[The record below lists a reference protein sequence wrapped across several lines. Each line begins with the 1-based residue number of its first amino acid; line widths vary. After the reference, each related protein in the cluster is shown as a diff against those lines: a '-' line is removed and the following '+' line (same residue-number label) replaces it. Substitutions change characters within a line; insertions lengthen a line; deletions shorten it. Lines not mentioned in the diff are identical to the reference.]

1 MPFSTKALIGR
12 GGKSYFYVSYWGR
25 DRHFSWSSEP
35 RDALAICWA
44 KVVPPFL
51 SNFKWKT
58 LSVGPVPGIEPTTSR
73 SAVKR
78 SADWANPA
86 AVILEN
92 DDYSFLSRPWNKRN
106 YSTPISEM
114 FSTFITEK
122 LFENTCKATLQAASA
137 YKRRE
142 FWRETH
148 TPPWLM
154 IGRII
159 FLTREKTSS
168 WFLLDVSSFSRVE
181 IIVLSSD
188 WLEIICDWKIFFSA
202 MFYFNHC
209 QNSNNTTRRMKT
221 ALFNIYVVSMAF
233 AWYEELGRSRG
244 VSYSY
249 RRL

>member
-12 GGKSYFYVSYWGR
+12 GGASYFYVSYWGR
-25 DRHFSWSSEP
+25 DLHFSWSSEP
-35 RDALAICWA
+35 RDALAICRA

-51 SNFKWKT
+51 SHFKCNT

-78 SADWANPA
+78 SADWTNPA

-122 LFENTCKATLQAASA
+122 LFENICKATLQAASA
-137 YKRRE
+137 YKRRK
-142 FWRETH
+142 FWRE
-148 TPPWLM
+148 PPWLM

-168 WFLLDVSSFSRVE
+168 WFLFDVSSFSLVE
-181 IIVLSSD
+181 TIVLSSD
-188 WLEIICDWKIFFSA
+188 WLEIICDWKMFF
-202 MFYFNHC
+202 FCYV
-209 QNSNNTTRRMKT
+209 
-221 ALFNIYVVSMAF
+221 LF
-233 AWYEELGRSRG
+233 
-244 VSYSY
+244 
-249 RRL
+249 